1 MSNRLN
7 KMLLHSEH
15 IPCIPMVQQL
25 LVHTSQPCQ
34 IKWYCIYPIYQWFGS
49 HMSNR
54 PNKMLLHSEHITYI
68 LLVQKL
74 LVHRFQACLI
84 QFIALQ
90 VYTLYTNGSEIVS
103 LHISTMPNKTCGSGP
118 LLCMAGYSSL
128 QVNTEHECTHS
139 LRCKL
144 CIIIIRFWE
153 LWGKGNVLN
162 PWSGVQ
168 GYEGSNI

>member
-1 MSNRLN
+1 MAHKTYSLYTDGSGIIS
-7 KMLLHSEH
+7 LHIAIRTYTLYTSGSEKVSLH
-15 IPCIPMVQQL
+15 ISTM
-25 LVHTSQPCQ
+25 
-34 IKWYCIYPIYQWFGS
+34 
-49 HMSNR
+49 

-118 LLCMAGYSSL
+118 LLFMAGYLSL
-128 QVNTEHECTHS
+128 QVNTEHESTHS

-144 CIIIIRFWE
+144 CIIIIRF
-153 LWGKGNVLN
+153 
-162 PWSGVQ
+162 
-168 GYEGSNI
+168 

>member
-1 MSNRLN
+1 MPN
-7 KMLLHSEH
+7 KMILY
-15 IPCIPMVQQL
+15 IPYIPMIRF
-25 LVHTSQPCQ
+25 TT
-34 IKWYCIYPIYQWFGS
+34 S

-90 VYTLYTNGSEIVS
+90 VYTLYTKGSEIVS

-128 QVNTEHECTHS
+128 QVNPEHECTHS